1 MSAVR
6 RDKADF
12 KVNGVYFFIKSDTH
26 GQSWHHRFQFF
37 TIKDGVIMHK
47 KHGYA
52 EFTPMHD
59 SVQEAYKHWITEKYL
74 LDM

>member
-6 RDKADF
+6 KDKADF
-12 KVNGVYFFIKSDTH
+12 KINGVYFFIKSDTH

-37 TIKDGVIMHK
+37 TIKDGVVMHK
-47 KHGYA
+47 KYSNA
-52 EFTPMHD
+52 DFTPMDD
-59 SVQEAYKHWITEKYL
+59 SVQKAYQEWATEKFL